1 MSYKLL
7 MQVMDYESIKSRFTS
22 NDRKKIEEQLKQ
34 EFTKLKKP
42 NLSQAIVKF
51 IDDINNS

>member
-1 MSYKLL
+1 